1 MKNALIVILAMLAI
15 TSGCSNQSKA
25 DDKGYTEFDTT
36 WAHCVLVKDG
46 GYNGNSPALS
56 CVPNG
61 KVL

>member
-1 MKNALIVILAMLAI
+1 MKNAIIISLYLTLIVC
-15 TSGCSNQSKA
+15 GCSDQTKA

-61 KVL
+61 RAL

>member
-1 MKNALIVILAMLAI
+1 MKNAIIIALASLAI
-15 TSGCSNQSKA
+15 VSGCSSQSKA

-61 KVL
+61 RAL